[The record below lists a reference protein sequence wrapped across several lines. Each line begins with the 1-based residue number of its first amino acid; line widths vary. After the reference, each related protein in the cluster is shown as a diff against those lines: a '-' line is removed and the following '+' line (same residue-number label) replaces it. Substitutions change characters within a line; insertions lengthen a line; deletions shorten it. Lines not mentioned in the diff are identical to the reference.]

1 MSKIV
6 ERTLDFLELFADQ
19 KRPLSLSDISRLL
32 KIPAS
37 SCHDVLQTLQDR
49 GYIYELAP
57 RAGYYPT
64 RRLFDLARTITDHDP
79 VAVRADILLRSMRD
93 TLDESVLL
101 AKVNGLQATY
111 LLTFEPTHPLRFLA
125 NVGDHV
131 RSLYAT
137 SGGKAILSSLPSREL
152 ESCLKS
158 IALKALTKN
167 TITSKTALR
176 KDIEIGK
183 RRGWFLNR
191 EESQDGVTT
200 LSSPFAWNGSTY
212 IITIA
217 GPTSRIE
224 PRLERMAK
232 LLIDS
237 CKHLEMRQE
246 VA

>member
-49 GYIYELAP
+49 GYVYELAP

-64 RRLFDLARTITDHDP
+64 RRLLDVARTISDHDP
-79 VAVRADILLRSMRD
+79 VALRADLLLRSMRD

-101 AKVNGLQATY
+101 ARVSGRQATY
-111 LLTFEPTHPLRFLA
+111 LLTFEPSHPLRFLA

-131 RSLYAT
+131 RSLHAT
-137 SGGKAILSSLPSREL
+137 SGGKALLSTLPSQEFD
-152 ESCLKS
+152 EFLKS
-158 IALKALTKN
+158 TTFKAATKN

-176 KDIEIGK
+176 KDIEAG
-183 RRGWFLNR
+183 RSRGWFLNR
-191 EESQDGVTT
+191 EESLDGVMT
-200 LSSPFAWNGSTY
+200 LSSLFAWNGSTY
-212 IITIA
+212 IVTIA

-224 PRLERMAK
+224 PRLK
-232 LLIDS
+232 LMVGLLVDA
-237 CKHLEMRQE
+237 CTRLEMRLA

>member
-49 GYIYELAP
+49 GYVYELAP

-64 RRLFDLARTITDHDP
+64 RRLLDVARTISDHDP
-79 VAVRADILLRSMRD
+79 VALRADLLLRSMRD

-101 AKVNGLQATY
+101 ARVSGLQATY
-111 LLTFEPTHPLRFLA
+111 LLTFEPSHPLRFLA

-131 RSLYAT
+131 RSLHAT
-137 SGGKAILSSLPSREL
+137 SGGKALLSTLPSQEFD
-152 ESCLKS
+152 EFLKS
-158 IALKALTKN
+158 TTFKAATKN

-176 KDIEIGK
+176 KDIEAG
-183 RRGWFLNR
+183 RSRGWFLNR
-191 EESQDGVTT
+191 EESLDGVMT
-200 LSSPFAWNGSTY
+200 LSSLFAWNGSTY
-212 IITIA
+212 IVTIA

-224 PRLERMAK
+224 PRLK
-232 LLIDS
+232 LMVGLLVDA
-237 CKHLEMRQE
+237 CTRLEMRLA

>member
-37 SCHDVLQTLQDR
+37 SCHDVLQTLQER

-79 VAVRADILLRSMRD
+79 VALRADILLRSMRD

-101 AKVNGLQATY
+101 AKVSGLQATY
-111 LLTFEPTHPLRFLA
+111 LLTFEPSHPLRFLA

-137 SGGKAILSSLPSREL
+137 SGGKAILSSLPVREL
-152 ESCLKS
+152 EGCLKS

-176 KDIEIGK
+176 KDIEVG
-183 RRGWFLNR
+183 RSRGWFLNR

-200 LSSPFAWNGSTY
+200 LSSSFAWNGSTY
-212 IITIA
+212 IVTIA

-224 PRLERMAK
+224 PRLERMAR
-232 LLIDS
+232 LLIDA
-237 CKHLEMRQE
+237 CRQLEMRLE